1 MCALNGFKNHKAN
14 IKMKTQPVY
23 FYMTKASFDAI
34 WIIVLAVSHNK
45 IYFCKEW
52 QNKTDSSRLQSWA
65 ELMNYQERT
74 LENRKYLTWTS
85 PSYLS
90 V

>member
-1 MCALNGFKNHKAN
+1 
-14 IKMKTQPVY
+14 
-23 FYMTKASFDAI
+23 MTKASCDTI
-34 WIIVLAVSHNK
+34 WIIVQAVSHNK

-74 LENRKYLTWTS
+74 LEHRKYSTWTS
-85 PSYLS
+85 PSSLS
-90 V
+90 VQVWVREYFELLN

>member
-1 MCALNGFKNHKAN
+1 MYGFKNHKAN
-14 IKMKTQPVY
+14 TKMKTQPVY
-23 FYMTKASFDAI
+23 FYMMTKASCDAI
-34 WIIVLAVSHNK
+34 WIIVQAVSHNK

-65 ELMNYQERT
+65 ELMNYQECT
-74 LENRKYLTWTS
+74 LEHRKYLTWTS
-85 PSYLS
+85 PSSLS